1 VLHSGEA
8 NLNLSCYVSILVLIR
23 LLKGGLCVVE
33 IDVVGILSSRNS
45 RCLEISDYLLNALNA
60 ELGFEATVVVSI
72 LSY

>member
-1 VLHSGEA
+1 
-8 NLNLSCYVSILVLIR
+8 VLIR